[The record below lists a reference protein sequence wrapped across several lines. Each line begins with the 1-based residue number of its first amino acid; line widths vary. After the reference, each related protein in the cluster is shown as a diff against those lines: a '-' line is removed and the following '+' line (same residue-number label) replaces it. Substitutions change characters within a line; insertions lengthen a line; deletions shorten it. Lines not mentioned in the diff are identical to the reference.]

1 MFRRPQGSPRP
12 PQREGSRYQGRRA
25 RDTKAGAFVMSGW
38 GSIFGDDGD
47 LGMGHLW
54 EFGYRL
60 PVLGPESSRCYLF
73 CVSASSGY
81 HDTGCHMM
89 LGKHFFIWLGYSF

>member
-1 MFRRPQGSPRP
+1 
-12 PQREGSRYQGRRA
+12 
-25 RDTKAGAFVMSGW
+25 MSGW

-73 CVSASSGY
+73 CVLCNRAPSVPG
-81 HDTGCHMM
+81 TGGAQSH
-89 LGKHFFIWLGYSF
+89 KYFVIWLGYSF